1 MKNES
6 DGVYIL
12 KKIGKLNRLWLLCF
26 APAALILNLA
36 ATSGAGF
43 AEWYAVTVYPYLSR
57 AVNLT
62 TSLFP
67 FSLAEILVVAF
78 FISIIFSLIIYVIK
92 IIRGKGKRR
101 EIAARCIATILCTIS
116 VLYFSFTVSCGIN
129 YSRYTFARTSGLEVR
144 PSSKEELTALCY
156 KLAEEVNTLRKQV
169 GTDGRQVMRLQTDL
183 YETGRQAR
191 EAYDKIHIQYPL
203 LTPGYGVPKLLLSSR
218 LFSYGNITGIFIPFT
233 FEANINKDVPDYIIP
248 ATMCHELSHLRGF
261 MREDEANFIGY
272 LVCKSSGNPDF
283 EYSGYMSALVYAS
296 NALYGTDREAASGVY
311 AKLSSGVLR
320 DLTDNTEY
328 WKKFEGPVSETV
340 NAVNDTYLKVNHQ
353 EDGVKSYG
361 NMVDLL
367 LAEYR
372 ASHQNH

>member
-1 MKNES
+1 MKNKF
-6 DGVYIL
+6 DGVHIL
-12 KKIGKLNRLWLLCF
+12 KKNGKLKWLWLLCF

-43 AEWYAVTVYPYLSR
+43 AEWYAVTIYPYLSR
-57 AVNLT
+57 AINLIA
-62 TSLFP
+62 SLFP
-67 FSLAEILVVAF
+67 FSLAEILVAAF
-78 FISIIFSLIIYVIK
+78 FISIIVSLIIYVIK

-101 EIAARCIATILCTIS
+101 EITARYIATILCTLSI
-116 VLYFSFTVSCGIN
+116 LYFSYTVSCGIN
-129 YSRYTFARTSGLEVR
+129 YSRYTFARTSGLKVR
-144 PSSKEELTALCY
+144 PSSKEELTALCNE
-156 KLAEEVNTLRKQV
+156 LADKVNALRKQV
-169 GTDGRQVMRLQTDL
+169 GTDGRQVMKLRTDL

-191 EAYDKIHIQYPL
+191 DAYDKIHIQYPL
-203 LTPGYGVPKLLLSSR
+203 LTPGYSVPKPLLSSR

-272 LVCKSSGNPDF
+272 LVCKNSGTPDF
-283 EYSGYMSALVYAS
+283 EYSGYMSAFVYAS
-296 NALYGTDREAASGVY
+296 NALYGTDRDAASGVY

-320 DLTDNTEY
+320 DLTANTEY
-328 WKKFEGPVSETV
+328 WRQFEGPVSETV

-353 EDGVKSYG
+353 EAGVKSYG

-372 ASHQNH
+372 ADHTTK